1 MEEQEIKKN
10 KKKKSA
16 KKKIK
21 AKKRKGVFLKILPV
35 LIAVLLIVIVG
46 GAFYGQKLLEKY
58 SYGTDRADLNEY
70 FATENGKLS
79 VILNAEKMA
88 EKAKLIDGK
97 PYFSADFV
105 KEHFTDHFFIS
116 EKESSVLYTTATE
129 TVKCMIGDDFKYYL
143 TKDEKVDVDYAP
155 VVKEGKGEDTK
166 IYFALEY
173 VKLFTAIK
181 YDVYADPGYI
191 LIYTTTPAGNSATM
205 TVDSAVRE
213 KGGIKSPILDD
224 LAKGEEIFILEE
236 MEDWAKV
243 IDARGYIGY
252 VEIKQ
257 YEVTDAVTDMMAGVT
272 VSIPLEYTSL
282 TFDGKINMAFHQ
294 VFADPATHFT
304 NDTASVKSVNVMAP
318 TLFRVVIGDTGAV
331 EIKALPAAQYVER
344 AHEKGMKVW
353 AVWTDVDYDVD
364 IDAIMESSTLR
375 NQLIEE
381 MITRTKEN
389 GIDGIN
395 IDFEKVSSDGGE
407 AFIQFLREL
416 SIETHKE
423 GIFLSVDN
431 YALASVTGFYN
442 RKEQGNVVDYVIIM
456 GYDEHWASSNTAGS
470 VASIN
475 YVERGIRETLDEV
488 PAEKVINAVPFY
500 TRIWRTN
507 DEGKVGSDTISMITQ
522 AEWIAQVGITPVW
535 DNETCQN
542 YGEAVVGGKTCQI
555 WMEDAESLKVKL
567 NIMEKYKL
575 AGVAEWKIGMET
587 PDVWDVFE
595 QYMAGALGSEE

>member
-1 MEEQEIKKN
+1 MEEQEKKKKN
-10 KKKKSA
+10 KSA
-16 KKKIK
+16 KKKIR
-21 AKKRKGVFLKILPV
+21 AKKRKGVFMKILPV
-35 LIAVLLIVIVG
+35 LIAVLLILIVG
-46 GAFYGQKLLEKY
+46 GAFYGQKLMEKY
-58 SYGTDRADLNEY
+58 SYGTERADLNEY
-70 FATENGKLS
+70 FATESGKLS

-88 EKAKLIDGK
+88 EKARLIDGK
-97 PYFSADFV
+97 PYFSQDFV
-105 KEHFTDHFFIS
+105 KEHFTDHFYVS
-116 EKESSVLYTTATE
+116 EKESSVLYTTATQ
-129 TVKCMIGDDFKYYL
+129 TVKCMIGEDFQYYL
-143 TKDEKVDVDYAP
+143 TKDDKIDLDYAP
-155 VVKEGKGEDTK
+155 VVKEGKGEDEK

-173 VKLFTAIK
+173 VCLFTAIK

-191 LIYTTTPAGNSATM
+191 LIYTATPEGFLASVNTN
-205 TVDSAVRE
+205 TAVRI

-224 LAKGEEIFILEE
+224 LGKGEQVLVLEE

-257 YEVTDAVTDMMAGVT
+257 YESVDTVPDMMAGVG

-282 TFDGKINMAFHQ
+282 SFDGKINMAFHQ
-294 VFADPATHFT
+294 VFADPATHFAT
-304 NDTASVKSVNVMAP
+304 DTANVKSVNVIAP
-318 TLFRVVIGDTGAV
+318 TLYRVVIGDTGAV
-331 EIKALPAAQYVER
+331 EIKDLPATQYVER

-353 AVWTDVDYDVD
+353 AVWTDVDYEVD
-364 IDAIMESSTLR
+364 IDALMESSTLR

-381 MITRTKEN
+381 MISKTKEN
-389 GIDGIN
+389 GLDGIN
-395 IDFEKVSSDGGE
+395 IDFEKVSAEGGE
-407 AFIQFLREL
+407 SFIQFLREL
-416 SIETHKE
+416 SIETHNE
-423 GIFLSVDN
+423 GIFLSVDT

-442 RKEQGNVVDYVIIM
+442 RKEQGNVVDYVVIM

-475 YVERGIRETLDEV
+475 YVERGIKETLAEV

-522 AEWIAQVGITPVW
+522 AEWISQVGITPVW
-535 DNETCQN
+535 DNETYQN

-567 NIMEKYKL
+567 NILDNYNLVCLCQEHHKQADKGNIDL
-575 AGVAEWKIGMET
+575 
-587 PDVWDVFE
+587 
-595 QYMAGALGSEE
+595 QS